1 MIDDIKNIKRELE
14 MIESEKEKSFA
25 MELVEDERK
34 SAKRF
39 FIIWVITFTAFI
51 CLMIYTMYLLN
62 DISRIETVQEIE
74 DVNTI
79 NGNVVNDGDI
89 YGEN

>member
-14 MIESEKEKSFA
+14 SVKEKSFA

-62 DISRIETVQEIE
+62 DINKIETVQEIE

-89 YGEN
+89 YGQN